1 MEYKGDIGLYLSG
14 EDVRVKAC
22 GIVLKQPR
30 IRDIVQFGESD
41 FFAAVQMV
49 SDPKEIVESL
59 KAGKS
64 ELLNIPDFQV
74 FIGVLAADEN
84 SSVRIMFNNFVSLCL
99 PDYKVEITKRSINF
113 KIEEDGPVVG
123 QLNPFN
129 HKEFGQILK
138 ELFLPSGGDSKEPEY
153 NYDKNNK
160 RAAELAKRIK
170 ENREKLRKAEQSQM
184 GAGDNSSIFALY
196 TSVLSIGMNK
206 SINDLYD
213 YTPFQLYDAFTRFIQ
228 KMQYDAYQA
237 TMMIPFVDTSKIDKV
252 DDWLRNIYVEKPTV
266 YNSMSRLSISGAA

>member
-14 EDVRVKAC
+14 EDVRIKAC

-252 DDWLRNIYVEKPTV
+252 DDWLRNIYVEKPIV